1 MALTSKGQAETAE
14 RGYTMKSELKDKS
27 INIIVKDAQR
37 LKELTKKYYDS
48 QDQKEADE
56 LLDSMSWERNSINA
70 KLGLMLETDIIT
82 IDEWSIAYRLINIL
96 T

>member
-1 MALTSKGQAETAE
+1 
-14 RGYTMKSELKDKS
+14 MKSELKDKA

-70 KLGLMLETDIIT
+70 KLGLMLDTDIIN

>member
-1 MALTSKGQAETAE
+1 
-14 RGYTMKSELKDKS
+14 MKNELKDKS

-48 QDQKEADE
+48 QDQKKAGE
-56 LLDSMSWERNSINA
+56 LLDSMSWERNNINA
-70 KLGLMLETDIIT
+70 KLNLMLDTDIIT
-82 IDEWSIAYRLINIL
+82 IDEWAIMYRFISTL